1 MRAAA
6 RSLLFSSSLLLA
18 GLAQAA
24 PLVVCT
30 EASPE
35 GFDVVQYNSL
45 TTTNASADVLMNRL
59 VEFDAKQ
66 GKVVPSLALSW
77 TVSADGLVYDFKLRD
92 DAKFHSTT
100 YFKPS
105 RALNADDVLF
115 SFQRMLYP
123 AHAWHK
129 TAPGGYPHA
138 QSLQLGS
145 LIKSI
150 DASDPHTVRFT
161 LSHPDAT
168 FLATLSMGFASI
180 YSAEYADQLL
190 KAGTPEKL
198 NTQPI
203 GTGPFVFKRFQKD
216 AQVRYEAN
224 PEYFGGK
231 PAVGPLIYAI
241 TPDANVRL
249 QKLKRNECQV
259 ALSPKPLD
267 ITAASEDDTLK
278 VESTPAFMTAFV
290 AINSQHP
297 PLDKPEVRQAINL
310 AFDKSS
316 YLKAVFEGTATAA
329 NGPYPAN
336 TWSYAKD
343 LPGYP
348 TDLKKAQALLAKA
361 DLPDGFS
368 TTIWTRP
375 SGSLL
380 NPNPNLGAQMLQ
392 ADLAK
397 IGIKAEIRV
406 IEWGELIRRAKAG
419 EHDLLFMGWAG
430 DNGDPDNF
438 LSPQF
443 SCAAVKSG
451 TNFARF
457 CDSRLDQLIN
467 AGRTTN
473 DQSVRSRLYQQAQA
487 LIQQQALWLPLA
499 HPTAATLLAKGVE
512 GYQVSPFGRLDFS
525 KVSVTR

>member
-1 MRAAA
+1 MRPAALP
-6 RSLLFSSSLLLA
+6 LLFA
-18 GLAQAA
+18 AVFAPALAQAA
-24 PLVVCT
+24 ALSVCT

-59 VEFDAKQ
+59 VEFDAPQ
-66 GKVVPSLALSW
+66 GQVVPSLAERW
-77 TVSADGLVYDFKLRD
+77 TVSSDGLTYEFKLRPEV
-92 DAKFHSTT
+92 KFHSTA

-105 RALNADDVLF
+105 RTLNADDVLF

-123 AHAWHK
+123 AHPWHK
-129 TAPGGYPHA
+129 IAQSGFPHA
-138 QSLQLGS
+138 QSLQLPE
-145 LIKSI
+145 LIKQI
-150 DASDPHTVRFT
+150 EAPDPLTVRFT
-161 LSHPDAT
+161 LDHPDAT

-180 YSAEYADQLL
+180 YSAEYADQLF

-198 NTQPI
+198 NSQPI
-203 GTGPFVFKRFQKD
+203 GSGPFVFGRFQKD
-216 AQVRYEAN
+216 ANIRYRAN
-224 PEYFGGK
+224 PDYFAGK
-231 PAVGPLIYAI
+231 PAVDPLIFTI

-249 QKLKRNECQV
+249 QKLRRNECQI

-267 ITAASEDDTLK
+267 IAEAAKDDNLK
-278 VESTPAFMTAFV
+278 AEKTDAFMTAFV

-297 PLDKPEVRQAINL
+297 PLDKVEVRQAINL
-310 AFDKSS
+310 AFDKAS
-316 YLKAVFEGTATAA
+316 YLKAVFEDTAVAA
-329 NGPYPAN
+329 NGPYPPN

-348 TDLKKAQALLAKA
+348 TNVDKARGLLAKVGLA
-361 DLPDGFS
+361 KGFS

-380 NPNPNLGAQMLQ
+380 NPNPSLGAQLLQ
-392 ADLAK
+392 ADLGK
-397 IGIKAEIRV
+397 IGIQAEIRV

-451 TNFARF
+451 TNFARY
-457 CDSRLDQLIN
+457 CDPRLDQLIS
-467 AGRTTN
+467 AGKTTN
-473 DQSVRSRLYQQAQA
+473 DQSVRSRLYEQAQT

-499 HPTAATLLAKGVE
+499 HPTAAALTRKGVE
-512 GYQVSPFGRLDFS
+512 GYQVSPFGRQDFS
-525 KVSVTR
+525 KVNVAR

>member
-1 MRAAA
+1 MRVATLP
-6 RSLLFSSSLLLA
+6 LLFATLL
-18 GLAQAA
+18 GPVLAQAA
-24 PLVVCT
+24 ALSVCT

-59 VEFDAKQ
+59 VEFDA
-66 GKVVPSLALSW
+66 GKGQVVPSLAESW
-77 TVSADGLVYDFKLRD
+77 TVSPDGLIYEFKVRPEV
-92 DAKFHSTT
+92 KFHSTG

-105 RALNADDVLF
+105 RTLNADDVLF

-123 AHAWHK
+123 AHSWHK
-129 TAPGGYPHA
+129 IAQSGFPHA
-138 QSLQLGS
+138 QSLQLPS
-145 LIKSI
+145 LIKQI
-150 DASDPHTVRFT
+150 EAPEPLTVRFT
-161 LSHPDAT
+161 LDHPDAT

-180 YSAEYADQLL
+180 YSAEYADKLL

-198 NTQPI
+198 NSQPI
-203 GTGPFVFKRFQKD
+203 GTGPFVFQRLQKD
-216 AQVRYEAN
+216 AVVRYRAN
-224 PEYFGGK
+224 PDYFAGK
-231 PAVGPLIYAI
+231 PAVDPLIFAI
-241 TPDANVRL
+241 TTDANVRL
-249 QKLKRNECQV
+249 QKLKRGECQV

-267 ITAASEDDTLK
+267 VAEAGKDGNLK
-278 VESTPAFMTAFV
+278 VATTPAFMTAFV
-290 AINSQHP
+290 AINSEHS

-310 AFDKSS
+310 AFDKPA
-316 YLKAVFEGTATAA
+316 YLKAVFEDTATPA
-329 NGPYPAN
+329 NGPYPPN

-348 TDLKKAQALLAKA
+348 MDLNKAKALLAKA
-361 DLPDGFS
+361 GLPEGFS

-380 NPNPNLGAQMLQ
+380 NPNPSLGAQMLQ
-392 ADLAK
+392 
-397 IGIKAEIRV
+397 
-406 IEWGELIRRAKAG
+406 GELIRRAKAG

-473 DQSVRSRLYQQAQA
+473 DQSVRSRLYQQAQT
-487 LIQQQALWLPLA
+487 LIQQQALWVPLA
-499 HPTAATLLAKGVE
+499 HPTAATLLRNGVE

-525 KVSVTR
+525 KVSVNR